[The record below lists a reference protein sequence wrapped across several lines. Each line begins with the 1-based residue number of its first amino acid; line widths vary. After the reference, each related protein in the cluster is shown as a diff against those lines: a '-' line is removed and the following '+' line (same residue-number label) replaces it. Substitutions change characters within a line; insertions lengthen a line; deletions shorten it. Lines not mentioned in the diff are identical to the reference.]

1 MFFFIVS
8 VAVELVGTTPE
19 IKRDREDKD
28 TTFQRKRV
36 SKNFNHSS
44 SHSSCQIKSLS
55 PRSDESFMLVKL
67 RMVLLNLISEPDFKL
82 LAQFLT
88 LAYISASAGRIMD
101 FLPLKIQMMLKGLLR
116 RETRT
121 RAYHSMIFVLVGEE
135 IFVVRTT
142 VILMTWRMRV
152 PATSLASMSFSER
165 RLKRSENNDMSFLIL
180 CTVNYY

>member
-1 MFFFIVS
+1 
-8 VAVELVGTTPE
+8 
-19 IKRDREDKD
+19 
-28 TTFQRKRV
+28 
-36 SKNFNHSS
+36 
-44 SHSSCQIKSLS
+44 
-55 PRSDESFMLVKL
+55 
-67 RMVLLNLISEPDFKL
+67 
-82 LAQFLT
+82 
-88 LAYISASAGRIMD
+88 MD
-101 FLPLKIQMMLKGLLR
+101 FLPLKTQMMLKGLLR